1 MPEMKICKA
10 MRIARGASLADFQP
24 RHFAE
29 RYRWKRRLS
38 APRTLPNGLLTLRHA
53 YQKPKVIGHCI
64 VCSKRP
70 SFIFLFMEI
79 IQLVAI
85 NVHDKAQH
93 IVDQSRKPCAFIPQQ
108 VEDFRHFAL
117 GLRTDINR
125 RAVTAIYRS
134 EEGAFEIRQYDL
146 FPSESSRFLYSS
158 RLGVDICFFSSW
170 CRCVSLGSVRIFLF
184 RLGNPTDDF
193 RVQRSLSGDHLTHQL
208 LIDFDTGMLRKVC
221 CRFVSFF

>member
-1 MPEMKICKA
+1 
-10 MRIARGASLADFQP
+10 MRIARGASLAYFHP
-24 RHFAE
+24 RRFAG
-29 RYRWKRRLS
+29 RYRRKRRHS
-38 APRTLPNGLLTLRHA
+38 AAPDDPVLMFSRDRRISSRP
-53 YQKPKVIGHCI
+53 VICRRNSSAF
-64 VCSKRP
+64 SKRP
-70 SFIFLFMEI
+70 SFIFLSMEI

-146 FPSESSRFLYSS
+146 FPSESSRLLYSS

-184 RLGNPTDDF
+184 RLGNPADDF
-193 RVQRSLSGDHLTHQL
+193 RVQRGLSGDHLTHQL
-208 LIDFDTGMLRKVC
+208 LVDFDTGMFRRIG
-221 CRFVSFF
+221 CRVVFFL

>member
-1 MPEMKICKA
+1 MFSRDRRISSRPVIC
-10 MRIARGASLADFQP
+10 
-24 RHFAE
+24 
-29 RYRWKRRLS
+29 RRNSS
-38 APRTLPNGLLTLRHA
+38 AF
-53 YQKPKVIGHCI
+53 
-64 VCSKRP
+64 SKRP

-93 IVDQSRKPCAFIPQQ
+93 IVDLSRKPCAFIPQQ

-146 FPSESSRFLYSS
+146 FPSESSRLLYSS

>member
-1 MPEMKICKA
+1 M
-10 MRIARGASLADFQP
+10 
-24 RHFAE
+24 
-29 RYRWKRRLS
+29 
-38 APRTLPNGLLTLRHA
+38 
-53 YQKPKVIGHCI
+53 
-64 VCSKRP
+64 
-70 SFIFLFMEI
+70 FLFMEI

-146 FPSESSRFLYSS
+146 F
-158 RLGVDICFFSSW
+158 
-170 CRCVSLGSVRIFLF
+170 SVGIQQAPL
-184 RLGNPTDDF
+184 
-193 RVQRSLSGDHLTHQL
+193 Q
-208 LIDFDTGMLRKVC
+208 
-221 CRFVSFF
+221 

>member
-1 MPEMKICKA
+1 
-10 MRIARGASLADFQP
+10 MRISLFGVLLNATVGKGDILRLLTIRSDVQP
-24 RHFAE
+24 RAACPFDGPFRPAI
-29 RYRWKRRLS
+29 WRRNAS
-38 APRTLPNGLLTLRHA
+38 AF
-53 YQKPKVIGHCI
+53 
-64 VCSKRP
+64 SKRP

-146 FPSESSRFLYSS
+146 F
-158 RLGVDICFFSSW
+158 
-170 CRCVSLGSVRIFLF
+170 SVGIQQAPL
-184 RLGNPTDDF
+184 
-193 RVQRSLSGDHLTHQL
+193 Q
-208 LIDFDTGMLRKVC
+208 
-221 CRFVSFF
+221 